1 MVKPTSI
8 QIQLQI
14 LKILKDGKIHT
25 KNEVVEKVAKHFKI
39 NIKSTNSRNDTFAK
53 DVVRQI
59 SVMRKPNKWLENPPQ
74 KERFAI
80 TPAGKAIVDSTLL

>member
-1 MVKPTSI
+1 MVKPKSI

-59 SVMRKPNKWLENPPQ
+59 SVVRTNKWLKNPPQ

-80 TPAGKAIVDSTLL
+80 THAGKVIADSALL

>member
-1 MVKPTSI
+1 MTKPTSI

-14 LKILKDGKIHT
+14 LKILKDGKVHT
-25 KNEVVEKVAKHFKI
+25 KNEVVEKIAKHFKI
-39 NIKSTNSRNDTFAK
+39 NIKSTNSRIDPFAK
-53 DVVRQI
+53 KVISEISVVR
-59 SVMRKPNKWLENPPQ
+59 KNEWLKNPPQ